1 MISRNKI
8 AVVFFAIAIISIASY
23 GYLYIKDHQDW
34 RVTPELRVLPPYIAY
49 GYYGVTDF
57 IQGDMYNSPS
67 HGKVPLLNFIHLK
80 SNKTW
85 FLKNQ
90 INKTIRFN
98 LTGPNGEFLEGDFM
112 PNVSIVNDT
121 FYTDLLIIN
130 WNDTIQ
136 KGSCYSV
143 IAYSGG
149 KSASYYYNK
158 SMGIGQYDQ
167 IPVNFPLKLISG
179 SLSVFEYES
188 HNCSRNESETW
199 PSGGPSYMFRTTSV

>member
-8 AVVFFAIAIISIASY
+8 AMIFIAIAIISIASY

-34 RVTPELRVLPPYIAY
+34 RVTPECRVLPPYTSY
-49 GYYGVTDF
+49 EYYGVTDF
-57 IQGDMYNSPS
+57 IQGDTYNV
-67 HGKVPLLNFIHLK
+67 GFGEVPVLNFIYSK
-80 SNKTW
+80 SNETW
-85 FLKNQ
+85 ILKNQ

-143 IAYSGG
+143 IAYSGDTTV
-149 KSASYYYNK
+149 SYYYNK
-158 SMGIGQYDQ
+158 SLGIGQYDQ

-179 SLSVFEYES
+179 GISVYVYES
-188 HNCSRNESETW
+188 YNCPREGRTSV
-199 PSGGPSYMFRTTSV
+199 GIGPSYIFRTTSV

>member
-1 MISRNKI
+1 
-8 AVVFFAIAIISIASY
+8 
-23 GYLYIKDHQDW
+23 
-34 RVTPELRVLPPYIAY
+34 
-49 GYYGVTDF
+49 
-57 IQGDMYNSPS
+57 
-67 HGKVPLLNFIHLK
+67 LK

-85 FLKNQ
+85 VLKNQ

-143 IAYSGG
+143 FTYWDDE
-149 KSASYYYNK
+149 KKVSYFYNK
-158 SMGIGQYDQ
+158 SLGIGQYDQ

-179 SLSVFEYES
+179 GLSVFEYELY
-188 HNCSRNESETW
+188 NCSRYNPETW
-199 PSGGPSYMFRTTSV
+199 PHTGPSYMFRTTSV